1 MIPILYSSTETQF
14 TSNGI
19 GRLRDCISC
28 TVTEQR
34 NGIYECEFQYP
45 VTGKRYADIQEDCI
59 VSVTHDDNHDRQPF
73 RIYRRSAPI
82 NGIVTFNARHI
93 SYDLNNII
101 LQPFTGTSVTATFAQ
116 LNGKSINTNPF
127 TFWTDKTTVADF
139 TLEQPAS
146 VRAILGGVRGS
157 ILDVYGGEYAFD
169 GYTVKLYNS
178 RGNDTDITLRYGKNI
193 IDLEQTLD
201 SGEIYDA
208 CVPFWF
214 QDGTLVTVNGYIVS
228 HGQTANRIVA
238 LDMTQMFEDAPT
250 SSQLQSAAQSYLNN
264 NKTWVPKENI
274 KVDFVA
280 LWQTQ
285 EYKDVAALQRV
296 RLCDAVNVYV
306 PHLGITID
314 DVKVVKV
321 VYNVLANRYDEVELG
336 EAKSTFAQTLTGE
349 IKNIVESAT
358 RNVVTKSVLQAEIDR
373 NTQLITG
380 GLGGH
385 VVYKLNADGQPEEIL
400 VMDTDDI
407 QTAVNVWR
415 WNQGGFAHSS
425 TGYNGP
431 FSDIALTAD
440 GHINASMIT
449 VGTLS
454 ANLIRAGVIS
464 DAQGKSYWDLDS
476 GLLNLVGDVQILKNN
491 ISAKISDI
499 SYFQVNNRTGV
510 ISTVTAPGF
519 EVANVSNYNNSRI
532 AWVNNGSG
540 TSNRRILQRREMWSP
555 DSILSGHPSSTGVIS
570 GTDTQLI
577 HYSST
582 QDYLR
587 SVCYGKGMS
596 VHFMDLNNV
605 VANNYNYL
613 YYLWE
618 CPTSWGYTAQYP
630 GNNNDWATLQC
641 AVYEYDSSSRPSSGY
656 RSFFEAYVGNTSQ
669 SMKMH
674 LHKDRFWIATGK
686 PGTATNSYVFS
697 ILDTATCV
705 ITGNGAVINGHT
717 VAYTSTSSRRYKES
731 IKPVEDS
738 ALDPHRLYDLEVK
751 QFRYHSGMILQY
763 DDMANKTHVGFIA
776 EEVNEIYP
784 DAVIHDMETGQ
795 VESWDER
802 RIIPPMLKLIQEQ
815 KTKIDELEA
824 RIARLE
830 TLVEALMKG

>member
-1 MIPILYSSTETQF
+1 MIPILYEASERAFNT
-14 TSNGI
+14 NGI
-19 GRLRDCISC
+19 GRLVDCTRCI
-28 TVTEQR
+28 VTEQR
-34 NGIYECEFQYP
+34 NGIYEVQLDYP
-45 VTGKRYADIQEDCI
+45 VSGKWYQEMTDGRIIYC
-59 VSVTHDDNHDRQPF
+59 THDDSLIPQPF

-116 LNGKSINTNPF
+116 INGKSINTNPF

-169 GYTVKLYNS
+169 GYTVKLYNN
-178 RGNDTDITLRYGKNI
+178 RGNDTNITLRYGKNI

-208 CVPFWF
+208 CVPFWY
-214 QDGTLVTVNGYIVS
+214 QDGTLVTVSGYIVS

-250 SSQLQSAAQSYLNN
+250 SSQLQSAAQSYLAN

-296 RLCDAVNVYV
+296 RLCDTVNVYV
-306 PHLGITID
+306 PHLGVTID

-321 VYNVLANRYDEVELG
+321 VYNVLADRYDEIELG

-415 WNQGGFAHSS
+415 WNQNGFAHSS
-425 TGYNGP
+425 NGYNGP

-476 GLLNLVGDVQILKNN
+476 GLLNLVGDMQILKGTV
-491 ISAKISDI
+491 SAKISD
-499 SYFQVNNRTGV
+499 VNYYSVNLNTGV
-510 ISTVTAPGF
+510 ITTLTDPGF
-519 EVANVSNYNNSRI
+519 EIATVSNLNNAKTAWVARKMASTYYSLSQRSERRGGVTINPLNFATQAGPGTDSELIHQGAKTYLRMFNVAN
-532 AWVNNGSG
+532 GE
-540 TSNRRILQRREMWSP
+540 QRTFI
-555 DSILSGHPSSTGVIS
+555 DI
-570 GTDTQLI
+570 DTVKKL
-577 HYSST
+577 
-582 QDYLR
+582 
-587 SVCYGKGMS
+587 
-596 VHFMDLNNV
+596 
-605 VANNYNYL
+605 
-613 YYLWE
+613 
-618 CPTSWGYTAQYP
+618 YTAWESNTSYGYRATDP
-630 GNNNDWATLQC
+630 DHNDAWAEFMC
-641 AVYEYDSSSRPSSGY
+641 AVYEYDGSGRPSSAY
-656 RSFFEAYVGNTSQ
+656 RPFFEVRIGDTSNN
-669 SMKMH
+669 MTMH

-697 ILDTATCV
+697 VLETATCV

-717 VAYTSTSSRRYKES
+717 VAYTSTSSRRYKEN

-738 ALDPHRLYDLEVK
+738 ELDPHRLYDLEVK
-751 QFRYHSGMILQY
+751 QFKYHDGMILQY

-784 DAVIHDMETGQ
+784 DAVIHNMETGQ

-802 RIIPPMLKLIQEQ
+802 RILPPMLKLIQEQ

-824 RIARLE
+824 RITRLE
-830 TLVEALMKG
+830 TLVEALTKG